1 MLVLRET
8 LTMELFMGIST
19 CRKWVRR
26 RSTGLSR
33 ECWKARNTKQQNER
47 CKSYQSYR
55 HQTQENEVNEMKNA
69 SLPTSCGR
77 WEWVYSQLGTFTSHG
92 VRAMTSR
99 SLFAKGYSVGGTTA
113 SLSTAK
119 PITLVEGIPTI
130 SIIGG
135 EKMGASL

>member
-1 MLVLRET
+1 MQQKK
-8 LTMELFMGIST
+8 
-19 CRKWVRR
+19 RKM
-26 RSTGLSR
+26 
-33 ECWKARNTKQQNER
+33 Q
-47 CKSYQSYR
+47 SYQSYR

-99 SLFAKGYSVGGTTA
+99 SLFAKGYSVGVTTA

-119 PITLVEGIPTI
+119 PINLVERIPTI

-135 EKMGASL
+135 EEMGASL